1 MKILKF
7 IAYLMLFCIFCA
19 VITTPPYNIIF
30 IGFCILAA
38 YWIFKNKKVEIKR
51 EDTSIKPVPTQ
62 QQHRKKPAPKEYNYG
77 KKASKLPKNYCV
89 LDLETTGLSPR
100 NNEIIEI
107 GILKIKNNKIVPT
120 KALQLEI
127 SKIKGLSKNAKKRML
142 ANPVTHDF
150 IATLMLFD
158 RVCASKTMKRN
169 IYNDLHDLFENRFL
183 RHQDYFKQDLLL
195 VSSYN
200 FILKIID
207 FLDSGVYN
215 LSEEQ
220 KS

>member
-1 MKILKF
+1 MLSTSRTINCQNKIDERSRQN
-7 IAYLMLFCIFCA
+7 
-19 VITTPPYNIIF
+19 VHT
-30 IGFCILAA
+30 
-38 YWIFKNKKVEIKR
+38 
-51 EDTSIKPVPTQ
+51 
-62 QQHRKKPAPKEYNYG
+62 H
-77 KKASKLPKNYCV
+77 
-89 LDLETTGLSPR
+89 LS
-100 NNEIIEI
+100 
-107 GILKIKNNKIVPT
+107 KNNKIVPT

-127 SKIKGLSKNAKKRML
+127 SRISGLSKSAKKRML

-158 RVCASKTMKRN
+158 CVCASKVMKRN

>member
-1 MKILKF
+1 MDLLWSAKF
-7 IAYLMLFCIFCA
+7 IRNAAAHNNCLLNSLRH
-19 VITTPPYNIIF
+19 PY
-30 IGFCILAA
+30 
-38 YWIFKNKKVEIKR
+38 VH
-51 EDTSIKPVPTQ
+51 T
-62 QQHRKKPAPKEYNYG
+62 H
-77 KKASKLPKNYCV
+77 
-89 LDLETTGLSPR
+89 LS
-100 NNEIIEI
+100 
-107 GILKIKNNKIVPT
+107 KNNKIVPT

-127 SKIKGLSKNAKKRML
+127 SRISGLSKNAKKRML

-150 IATLMLFD
+150 IATLMLFNH
-158 RVCASKTMKRN
+158 VCTSEAMKRN
-169 IYNDLHDLFENRFL
+169 IYSDLRDLFQNRFL

>member
-1 MKILKF
+1 MAL
-7 IAYLMLFCIFCA
+7 
-19 VITTPPYNIIF
+19 
-30 IGFCILAA
+30 
-38 YWIFKNKKVEIKR
+38 R
-51 EDTSIKPVPTQ
+51 
-62 QQHRKKPAPKEYNYG
+62 R
-77 KKASKLPKNYCV
+77 
-89 LDLETTGLSPR
+89 LDSHYGLSADL
-100 NNEIIEI
+100 
-107 GILKIKNNKIVPT
+107 LKATEYISVAFSFKKI
-120 KALQLEI
+120 
-127 SKIKGLSKNAKKRML
+127 SCML

-150 IATLMLFD
+150 IATLMLFNH
-158 RVCASKTMKRN
+158 VCTSEAMKRN
-169 IYNDLHDLFENRFL
+169 IYSDLRDLFQNRFL